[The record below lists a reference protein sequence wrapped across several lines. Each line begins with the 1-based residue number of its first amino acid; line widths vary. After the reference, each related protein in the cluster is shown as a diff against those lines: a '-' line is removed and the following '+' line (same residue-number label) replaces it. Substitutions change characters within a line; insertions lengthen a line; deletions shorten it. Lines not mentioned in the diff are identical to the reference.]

1 MDTQGIS
8 EIEQRRKEPKH
19 TFRHIGFQNEEQSD
33 EIFIFNL
40 LQIKDA
46 RMSYIHLEIEIWL
59 RIIHKQSTLYRLAKR
74 KHCLNHRIDSNQL
87 IKESIIICF
96 QLTSIVFR
104 NRYTS
109 SEKFSLCQKLLN
121 LLYLNKIF
129 YTIFLVSLAESLSLC
144 QNPLYC
150 IQYYEISQRSEQKTK
165 HKLYKSK
172 YMSLYLCKS
181 LCTSLSL
188 SLHYPIGSNL
198 RCPVNASPQTGAP
211 CKRLFTSHYLH
222 SLQRASQLPNQT
234 ISQITKKYCTK

>member
-46 RMSYIHLEIEIWL
+46 RRSYIHLEIEIWL
-59 RIIHKQSTLYRLAKR
+59 KIIHKQSTSRSIGQEKTLLESSHRFKSINQR
-74 KHCLNHRIDSNQL
+74 KHHYMLLVDIN
-87 IKESIIICF
+87 CF
-96 QLTSIVFR
+96 QKQIHLF
-104 NRYTS
+104 
-109 SEKFSLCQKLLN
+109 SEIFFLSKVVEF
-121 LLYLNKIF
+121 LYLNKIF
-129 YTIFLVSLAESLSLC
+129 YTIFLVGLAESLSLC

-188 SLHYPIGSNL
+188 SLHYPIRSNL

-211 CKRLFTSHYLH
+211 C
-222 SLQRASQLPNQT
+222 
-234 ISQITKKYCTK
+234 

>member
-46 RMSYIHLEIEIWL
+46 RRSYIHLEIEIWL
-59 RIIHKQSTLYRLAKR
+59 RIIHKQSTSRSIGQEKTLLESS
-74 KHCLNHRIDSNQL
+74 HRFKSINQRN
-87 IKESIIICF
+87 IILCF

-172 YMSLYLCKS
+172 YMSFYLCKS

-188 SLHYPIGSNL
+188 YLHYPI
-198 RCPVNASPQTGAP
+198 
-211 CKRLFTSHYLH
+211 
-222 SLQRASQLPNQT
+222 
-234 ISQITKKYCTK
+234 